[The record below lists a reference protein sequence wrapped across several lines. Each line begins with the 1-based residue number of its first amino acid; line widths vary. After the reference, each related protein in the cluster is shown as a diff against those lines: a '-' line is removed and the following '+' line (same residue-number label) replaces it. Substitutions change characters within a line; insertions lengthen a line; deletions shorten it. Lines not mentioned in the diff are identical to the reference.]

1 MVVSGDDNS
10 AVITWRLK
18 DGERQSKFQNA
29 HLHEHTGDPVKITSM
44 AFDHTGRR
52 LLTGASDGSLKMWN
66 FNNGALLKRFL
77 HGDIGKEMTSVA
89 YLQNP
94 GADRKGGTVVGTGW
108 GCNVLVWDDN
118 SDRQVIESSRSLPGH
133 KEDILSHAVYMSP
146 STTTIATGD
155 YGGRIR
161 LWNLNS
167 GIMRL
172 ELMHSGHSGSYERS
186 VDGLLFLEEIKHDG
200 MPLLVSISADARLRI
215 FSVGKSPGHAVYERW
230 MGYKVGEPLTSVCT
244 DERNEYLFL
253 GCARGS
259 VRVLDI
265 SLLRA
270 CFDDGASAR
279 SSSKA
284 SSHGVRSG
292 GASPRVPSSRRN
304 SRSFDVVRGGT
315 PSAATG
321 GSRRPSGERASLRVE
336 DCIVTSTH
344 FRAHSMGI
352 AHMAYI
358 DEYGLLLLAG
368 KDENVSLWTPSGGL
382 VGIFAIDN
390 WDLSDRGTWHDAAG
404 KDTEFVE
411 ADAPP
416 TEPTAAPD
424 ARSGSKH
431 LPVRITDNGVCY
443 DSPPTSPRQRPPR
456 GQIAAGSPRSSGSV
470 APRPV
475 GTQDWDRL
483 VPPQTAG
490 TEVSIDLGASTL
502 PSTSGGDFP
511 TRVIPF
517 TAPPILAD
525 LALTKRGRI
534 KQPPSY
540 YTAKA
545 LRARQRGTAK
555 LPTLNPAPVK
565 GEVEAEMR
573 RRLGLPAVD
582 APSIVMSS
590 YFRARDS
597 LKERRTGELQRPQT
611 VHSKIGIHK
620 MERIPSTTDN
630 LYAARHGGKGGVKLQ
645 QFQTRKALDDG
656 RTKRRGG
663 DASEQRGVTS
673 FNGGSMTAR
682 F

>member
-1 MVVSGDDNS
+1 M
-10 AVITWRLK
+10 
-18 DGERQSKFQNA
+18 
-29 HLHEHTGDPVKITSM
+29 
-44 AFDHTGRR
+44 
-52 LLTGASDGSLKMWN
+52 
-66 FNNGALLKRFL
+66 
-77 HGDIGKEMTSVA
+77 
-89 YLQNP
+89 
-94 GADRKGGTVVGTGW
+94 
-108 GCNVLVWDDN
+108 
-118 SDRQVIESSRSLPGH
+118 
-133 KEDILSHAVYMSP
+133 
-146 STTTIATGD
+146 
-155 YGGRIR
+155 
-161 LWNLNS
+161 
-167 GIMRL
+167 
-172 ELMHSGHSGSYERS
+172 
-186 VDGLLFLEEIKHDG
+186 
-200 MPLLVSISADARLRI
+200 
-215 FSVGKSPGHAVYERW
+215 
-230 MGYKVGEPLTSVCT
+230 
-244 DERNEYLFL
+244 
-253 GCARGS
+253 
-259 VRVLDI
+259 
-265 SLLRA
+265 
-270 CFDDGASAR
+270 
-279 SSSKA
+279 
-284 SSHGVRSG
+284 
-292 GASPRVPSSRRN
+292 
-304 SRSFDVVRGGT
+304 
-315 PSAATG
+315 
-321 GSRRPSGERASLRVE
+321 
-336 DCIVTSTH
+336 
-344 FRAHSMGI
+344 
-352 AHMAYI
+352 
-358 DEYGLLLLAG
+358 
-368 KDENVSLWTPSGGL
+368 
-382 VGIFAIDN
+382 
-390 WDLSDRGTWHDAAG
+390 
-404 KDTEFVE
+404 E

-416 TEPTAAPD
+416 MEPTAAPD

-456 GQIAAGSPRSSGSV
+456 GQIGFGSPRSSGSV

-645 QFQTRKALDDG
+645 QFQTRKALDDS